1 MTAQP
6 STIPEAYTDHFHA
19 TPDGPRLHYRDYPA
33 VGATTG
39 VPVLCLHGL
48 TRNVKDFGQMAP
60 RIAATGRRVLVVSMR
75 GRGLSDADP
84 KPERYQ
90 PLTYA
95 IDVIGLLNVLDL
107 ERAVFIGTSM
117 GGLITMII
125 ASIEPQRISAAVLN
139 DIGPQIDQ
147 AGLDRIM
154 SNVSSRDP
162 AANWAEAIERTKSNN
177 IAAFPNETG
186 DAFWEEL
193 ARNTW
198 VDSDDGRLVYD
209 YDGAII
215 EEMGKGGDV
224 PNLWPMFE
232 PFATI
237 DTLCIRGGISDL
249 LSVAIVAEM
258 KRRKPDLLTVEVP
271 DVGHAPF
278 LTEPEAWVALED
290 FLGKVE

>member
-1 MTAQP
+1 MTVQP
-6 STIPEAYTDHFHA
+6 QTMPEGFTDHFHT
-19 TPDGPRLHYRDYPA
+19 TPDGPRLHYRDYAP
-33 VGATTG
+33 VGETTG
-39 VPVLCLHGL
+39 LPVICLHGL
-48 TRNVKDFGQMAP
+48 TRNVKDFGELAP
-60 RIAATGRRVLVVSMR
+60 RIAAMGRRVIVASMR
-75 GRGLSDADP
+75 GRGRSDFDP

-95 IDVIGLLNVLDL
+95 IDVIGLLNALNL

-125 ASIEPQRISAAVLN
+125 ASSEPQRVSAAVLN

-162 AANWAEAIERTKSNN
+162 AVDWVAATERTRANN

-186 DAFWEEL
+186 AAFWDDL

-198 VDSDDGRLVYD
+198 VKSADGRLVYD

-215 EEMGKGGDV
+215 EQMGKSGELPD
-224 PNLWPMFE
+224 LWPMFE
-232 PFATI
+232 PFEMI
-237 DTLCIRGGISDL
+237 DTLSVRGGISDL
-249 LSVAIVAEM
+249 LSVEIVAEM
-258 KRRKPDLLTVEVP
+258 KRRKPDLITIEVP

-278 LTEPEAWVALED
+278 LTEPEAWDAID
-290 FLGKVE
+290 RFLTKID